1 LSLEPDRGNPVVV
14 PSLLRAYFEAVD
26 SMKPG
31 ALAPLL
37 AKDCKFRFGNQTEI
51 SGADEIVHMCGQ
63 VLQAF
68 SSIKHDYVDVMS
80 IGNRIYAETYVNYV
94 LDPNRSYVL
103 PFISVIEHR
112 DNLLTSIK
120 IYGDMS
126 PIANP

>member
-1 LSLEPDRGNPVVV
+1 VV
-14 PSLLRAYFEAVD
+14 PPLLRAYFEAVD

-37 AKDCKFRFGNQTEI
+37 TRDCKFRFGNQTEI
-51 SGADEIVHMCGQ
+51 SGADEIVHMCSQ

-68 SSIKHDYVDVMS
+68 SSIKHDYVDVVN

-94 LDPNRSYVL
+94 LDSNRSYVL

-112 DNLLTSIK
+112 DDLLTSIK

-126 PIANP
+126 PVASP